1 MQPRPHLTLF
11 RLALDNLFQLDL
23 PYKAIRLERVDVISI
38 KSLKAPTAFNSPF
51 LLLSIYILPQNP
63 GRNNNRFFMLCYCIT
78 LCEWINKYYFH
89 QKCFAVCFVLLYT
102 QAKHSL
108 KGNAFKP
115 CLHVAA
121 YRQTAELQWSESLKQ
136 ESFNL

>member
-1 MQPRPHLTLF
+1 MLLY
-11 RLALDNLFQLDL
+11 NLMWVN
-23 PYKAIRLERVDVISI
+23 K
-38 KSLKAPTAFNSPF
+38 
-51 LLLSIYILPQNP
+51 
-63 GRNNNRFFMLCYCIT
+63 
-78 LCEWINKYYFH
+78 INKYYFH

-102 QAKHSL
+102 RAKHSL
-108 KGNAFKP
+108 KGNAFKQ